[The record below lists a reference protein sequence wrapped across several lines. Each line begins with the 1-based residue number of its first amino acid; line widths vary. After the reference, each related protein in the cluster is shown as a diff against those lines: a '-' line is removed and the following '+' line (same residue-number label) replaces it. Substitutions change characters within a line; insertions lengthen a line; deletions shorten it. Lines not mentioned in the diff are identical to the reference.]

1 MRKGLA
7 VISAAFLGTSAY
19 AIVPNNQF
27 SSNDSVVRISGTG
40 GRGTGSIIHREF
52 NAQTN
57 MMFICVLTADHVTD
71 ANGNMSVGWGDIGG
85 GSSFDLGL
93 GSGLSSYAVFNKNNF
108 SNADVSLLNLNIDF
122 NTINAA
128 QQATLNGLTPFN
140 LAVAPAATGY
150 TVRNRGFGRTG
161 IEIQG
166 VLNETV
172 GYRTRFGN
180 ANDAYGTLRF
190 MDQRVDVY
198 APFAGGGYNFDSMFY
213 DLDRSDMTG
222 YVANEGFGLSGD
234 SGSGFFSGNDLVG
247 IFTNAE
253 GTLIRD
259 NTGAL
264 VAEDY
269 YYGFR
274 GWGPRI
280 TDTLF
285 EQIHEHCDPV
295 PEPASMIAIG
305 LGVVGLVARRKRSI
319 KVA

>member
-1 MRKGLA
+1 MKKGF
-7 VISAAFLGTSAY
+7 AATAALFIGVSAY

-27 SSNDSVVRISGTG
+27 SGHQSVVRISGTAG
-40 GRGTGSIIHREF
+40 SGTGSVIHREV
-52 NAQTN
+52 NAQN
-57 MMFICVLTADHVTD
+57 NSMFICILTADHVTD
-71 ANGNMSVGWGDIGG
+71 ANGNMNVGWGDIGAG
-85 GSSFDLGL
+85 GSFNLGL
-93 GSGLSSYAVFNKNNF
+93 GAGLSSYAVFNKNNF
-108 SNADVSLLNLNIDF
+108 DNADVSLLNINIDL
-122 NTINAA
+122 NQVNAA
-128 QQATLNGLTPFN
+128 QLAVLTGLTPFT
-140 LAVAPAATGY
+140 LAVAPNAPTY
-150 TVRNRGFGRTG
+150 DIRNRGFGRTG
-161 IEIQG
+161 IEIKG

-180 ANDAYGTLRF
+180 AADAFGTLRF
-190 MDQRVDVY
+190 MDQKIDAHQAY
-198 APFAGGGYNFDSMFY
+198 AGGGYNFDAMFY

-234 SGSGFFSGNDLVG
+234 SGSGFFQGDNLIG

-280 TDTLF
+280 TQTLF
-285 EQIHEHCDPV
+285 NQIHEHCDPV
-295 PEPASMIAIG
+295 PEPASMVAIG
-305 LGVVGLVARRKRSI
+305 LGIAGLLARRRRK
-319 KVA
+319 